1 MLKYGY
7 PKFSW
12 KKQQSMLFADI
23 LWTAMFLSFVGS
35 TRVYFLR
42 CFHIPTYSMIWAIYS
57 WAYNIHIYTYYT
69 LYHILIYIC
78 IYVYICIYICIY
90 IYIYVMS
97 LKHIWILPPHA
108 HLWFVLKTTE
118 ITNLL
123 LPSINCE
130 VNLSYSACFFKR
142 DSPVKKLPSH
152 PKREK

>member
-1 MLKYGY
+1 MGTQSLV
-7 PKFSW
+7 
-12 KKQQSMLFADI
+12 KKSSNQCYLLISYEL
-23 LWTAMFLSFVGS
+23 LCSFPLLVVLEYIFCGAFTS
-35 TRVYFLR
+35 PPTPWFGLY
-42 CFHIPTYSMIWAIYS
+42 IPELTTYIY
-57 WAYNIHIYTYYT
+57 IYTYYT